1 MGLSEAE
8 KASIYGVVAG
18 VLHLGNVEFEEEGGA
33 RGGGRVCPRSEPPLA
48 AAAALLGVDAADL
61 RLALVSRLMQSSRG
75 GVKGTAIMVPLKT
88 YEACNARDAL
98 AKAVYSRL
106 FDYIVRRINESIPSS
121 ASAYYIGVLD
131 IAGFGKC
138 IIIYIIIY

>member
-1 MGLSEAE
+1 MCSCQVILFFFYFYTNF
-8 KASIYGVVAG
+8 KRYIDKY
-18 VLHLGNVEFEEEGGA
+18 
-33 RGGGRVCPRSEPPLA
+33 R
-48 AAAALLGVDAADL
+48 
-61 RLALVSRLMQSSRG
+61 
-75 GVKGTAIMVPLKT
+75 VPLKT

-131 IAGFGKC
+131 IAGFGKLKYFLLSLYDHY
-138 IIIYIIIY
+138 IYKLLNNC